1 MIAVEETGMI
11 RVQEADFEEVAA
23 QHVDFFLQVK
33 GMSLIV
39 GDAALNK
46 AREVQQLVNELKA
59 IGATDA
65 DIKLLGVQ
73 ADASTG
79 ILGRHSSATY
89 SLKAH
94 CAKLET
100 MPDYLG
106 VITSQ
111 KNTTVNYLQW
121 DYGDLRDIQLRLL
134 DRCIEWA
141 NEKAQRIAKGLNVT
155 IAGVYR
161 FTDAIS
167 TSEGDFTSA
176 EQSMA
181 MMRRRLQEQE
191 FDERD
196 RPSGMNA
203 NRKYA
208 LEERPRRITVQ
219 ELGME
224 ISHNN
229 HVVIGVS
236 IEYRIAPQSN
246 QSGQS

>member
-1 MIAVEETGMI
+1 MAAEEMGLI

-23 QHVDFFLQVK
+23 RHVDFFLQVK

-94 CAKLET
+94 CAKLENL
-100 MPDYLG
+100 PDYLG

-121 DYGDLRDIQLRLL
+121 DYGDLRDVELRLL
-134 DRCIEWA
+134 DRCIERA
-141 NEKAQRIAKGLNVT
+141 NEKAQRIARGLNVT
-155 IAGVYR
+155 LAGVHR
-161 FTDAIS
+161 FTDAMHTQENEYETAVQNMQIW
-167 TSEGDFTSA
+167 
-176 EQSMA
+176 
-181 MMRRRLQEQE
+181 RRRLQEQG
-191 FDERD
+191 FSVRDEGAR
-196 RPSGMNA
+196 GMS
-203 NRKYA
+203 YDVPP
-208 LEERPRRITVQ
+208 PRRVTVQ
-219 ELGME
+219 ELAMQIAHGKQ
-224 ISHNN
+224 
-229 HVVIGVS
+229 VIVS
-236 IEYRIAPQSN
+236 VDIEYCIAPQSN

>member
-1 MIAVEETGMI
+1 MAAEDMGLI
-11 RVQEADFEEVAA
+11 RVQEADFEEVVA

-33 GMSLIV
+33 GMSLIM

-94 CAKLET
+94 CAKLENL
-100 MPDYLG
+100 PDYLG

-121 DYGDLRDIQLRLL
+121 DYGDLRDVQLRLL
-134 DRCIEWA
+134 DRCIARA
-141 NEKAQRIAKGLNVT
+141 NEKAQRIANGLNVVL
-155 IAGVYR
+155 AGVHR
-161 FTDAIS
+161 FTDGMN
-167 TSEGDFTSA
+167 TSEGDLSA
-176 EQSMA
+176 EQGMS
-181 MMRRRLQEQE
+181 MMRRTLQSQGLREQDDDFQASYPE
-191 FDERD
+191 GRT
-196 RPSGMNA
+196 
-203 NRKYA
+203 
-208 LEERPRRITVQ
+208 RRVTVQ
-219 ELGME
+219 ELGMQ
-224 ISHNN
+224 ISHSKR
-229 HVVIGVS
+229 VVVGVNVQ
-236 IEYRIAPQSN
+236 YRIAPQSS

>member
-1 MIAVEETGMI
+1 MAAEETGLI
-11 RVQEADFEEVAA
+11 RVQEADFEEVSA

-89 SLKAH
+89 SLKVH
-94 CAKLET
+94 CAKLEAL
-100 MPDYLG
+100 PDYLG

-121 DYGDLRDIQLRLL
+121 DYGDLRDVQLRLL
-134 DRCIEWA
+134 DRCIERA
-141 NEKAQRIAKGLNVT
+141 NEKAQRIARGLNVT
-155 IAGVYR
+155 LVGVYR
-161 FTDAIS
+161 FTDAMN
-167 TSEGDFTSA
+167 TAEGELPA
-176 EQSMA
+176 EQGMS
-181 MMRRRLQEQE
+181 MMRRGLRDYESE
-191 FDERD
+191 DDARGKFDMER
-196 RPSGMNA
+196 A
-203 NRKYA
+203 
-208 LEERPRRITVQ
+208 RRVTVQ
-219 ELGME
+219 ELGMQ
-224 ISHNN
+224 ISHSKR
-229 HVVIGVS
+229 VFVGVN
-236 IEYRIAPQSN
+236 IQYRIAPQSN
-246 QSGQS
+246 PSGQS

>member
-1 MIAVEETGMI
+1 MAAEEMGLI

-23 QHVDFFLQVK
+23 RHVDFFLQVK

-65 DIKLLGVQ
+65 DIKLIGVQ

-94 CAKLET
+94 CDKLET
-100 MPDYLG
+100 LPDYLG

-121 DYGDLRDIQLRLL
+121 DYGDLRDVQLRLL
-134 DRCIEWA
+134 DRCIERA
-141 NEKAQRIAKGLNVT
+141 NEKAQRIAKGLNVVL
-155 IAGVYR
+155 IGVHR

-167 TSEGDFTSA
+167 ASEGESSA
-176 EQSMA
+176 EQGMA
-181 MMRRRLQEQE
+181 MMRRRLKASKGYESQGDTEASYGMEQT
-191 FDERD
+191 
-196 RPSGMNA
+196 
-203 NRKYA
+203 
-208 LEERPRRITVQ
+208 RRVTVQ
-219 ELGME
+219 ELGMQ
-224 ISHNN
+224 ISHSK
-229 HVVIGVS
+229 HVVVGVNV
-236 IEYRIAPQSN
+236 EYRIAPQSN
-246 QSGQS
+246 QSGQP